1 VGRAPL
7 GAAAKSKTG
16 SVRVTATED
25 AYFTQHYGSLGKFL
39 QRKVS
44 EELAKARAMEKE
56 MVPRCSGDSHV
67 IPHRGCILR

>member
-1 VGRAPL
+1 LGRAPL

-39 QRKVS
+39 QAKVS
-44 EELAKARAMEKE
+44 EELAKARAMEQNIS
-56 MVPRCSGDSHV
+56 PRQE
-67 IPHRGCILR
+67 LK